1 MKTLLFV
8 FCTALLAGCGTQPA
22 SEPASASPVPLA
34 TMTFTSK
41 SPEAIAHMQ
50 KGEVLAD
57 NQRQDEARAEFA
69 EALKLDPD
77 FAAAR
82 AALGQSTPGPEGLKE
97 IEAAAASK
105 DISEPERLMIE
116 GVLAGRRGETSAA
129 IDSMRRLTQVV
140 PGWARGHLTLGFMLL
155 NQRDDLDGALASFS
169 KATQVDP
176 NYGPAQNMLGYTAL
190 AQGDT
195 EKAIAAF
202 NEYVRILPQ
211 EPNPQDSLGEA
222 LLAAGRFKESE
233 AAFQKAL
240 ELSPQF
246 WASHEGI
253 AFARF
258 YAGDWAG
265 GRDAL
270 SKAKAGATQR
280 QEKVG
285 LDVTASTA
293 ALAQGKTADALQI
306 LDGTAKIES
315 LQADDHTFIAV
326 QRAQVLVMSG
336 RAREALVPIAAAIK
350 TIDSGV
356 LPPGATRFLRRQALV
371 VRVAAEAQVKDVAAV
386 KKTSAELDMEANATP
401 GNAPIQSAM
410 HFGRGLLAV
419 ASGDAA
425 GARAHFDQCSRTDE
439 WCKWDGVLA
448 AEKAGDKAGAT
459 AARDTLLK
467 LYLRNSTH
475 LIVRSRLTQ
484 PTS

>member
-8 FCTALLAGCGTQPA
+8 FCTALLAGCGSQPA
-22 SEPASASPVPLA
+22 SEPASASRAPLA

-116 GVLAGRRGETSAA
+116 GVLAGRRGETSTA

-140 PGWARGHLTLGFMLL
+140 PGWAPGHQRLGFMLL
-155 NQRDDLDGALASFS
+155 NQRDDLDGALASFT
-169 KATQVDP
+169 KATEVDP

-202 NEYVRILPQ
+202 NEYARILPQ
-211 EPNPQDSLGEA
+211 EPNPPDSLGEA
-222 LLAAGRFKESE
+222 LLAAGRFKEAE

-240 ELSPQF
+240 GLSPQF

-270 SKAKAGATQR
+270 SKAKAAATQP
-280 QEKVG
+280 QDKVN
-285 LDVTASTA
+285 LDVTASAA

-315 LQADDHTFIAV
+315 LQAGDHTFIAV
-326 QRAQVLVMSG
+326 RRAQVLVMSG
-336 RAREALVPIAAAIK
+336 RAREALAPIAAVIK

-356 LPPGATRFLRRQALV
+356 LPPGATRNLHRQALV

-401 GNAPIQSAM
+401 GIAPIQSAM

-439 WCKWDGVLA
+439 WCKWEGVLA

-467 LYLRNSTH
+467 LYLRNATH

>member
-8 FCTALLAGCGTQPA
+8 FCTALLAGCGSQPA

-97 IEAAAASK
+97 IEAAADSK

-140 PGWARGHLTLGFMLL
+140 PGWARGHLTLGSMLL
-155 NQRDDLDGALASFS
+155 NQRDDLDGALASLS

-195 EKAIAAF
+195 EKAIVAF

-222 LLAAGRFKESE
+222 LLAAGRFKEAE

-246 WASHEGI
+246 STSHEGI

-280 QEKVG
+280 QDKVG
-285 LDVTASTA
+285 LDVTAAAA

-326 QRAQVLVMSG
+326 RRAQVLVMSG

-356 LPPGATRFLRRQALV
+356 LPPGAARFLRRQALV

-401 GNAPIQSAM
+401 GIAPIQSAM

-425 GARAHFDQCSRTDE
+425 GARAHFDQCSRIDE
-439 WCKWDGVLA
+439 WCKWEGVLA
-448 AEKAGDKAGAT
+448 ADKAGDKAGAT

-467 LYLRNSTH
+467 LYLRNPTH